1 MTSIKEYRA
10 QFWTSDGLYNSVIE
24 KSGLSASEF
33 MTLYCISNGIN
44 TQSAISKKLYMPKQT
59 INSAVKK
66 FEKQGVIQLV
76 GTLGNDK
83 LKTLVLTAKGEE
95 LVIDKVLAMDKME
108 EAVWAELDENEK
120 EQLVRLTARFNELLG
135 EKVTALLKEE

>member
-10 QFWTSDGLYNSVIE
+10 LFWESDGLYNSVIE
-24 KSGLSASEF
+24 KSGLSTSEL
-33 MTLYCISNGIN
+33 MTLYCVSNGIN

-66 FEKQGVIQLV
+66 FETQGVLQLV

-83 LKTLVLTAKGEE
+83 LKTLALTPKGEE
-95 LVIDKVLAMDKME
+95 LVKDKVLAMDKVE
-108 EAVWAELDENEK
+108 EAVWAELNEDER
-120 EQLVRLTARFNELLG
+120 EQLVRLTARFNKLLA
-135 EKVTALLKEE
+135 EKVAAFLKEK

>member
-1 MTSIKEYRA
+1 MISIKEYRA

-24 KSGLSASEF
+24 KSGLSSSEF

-66 FEKQGVIQLV
+66 FEKQGVIRLI

-83 LKTLVLTAKGEE
+83 LKTLALTSKGEE
-95 LVIDKVLAMDKME
+95 LVKDKVLAMDKVE

-135 EKVTALLKEE
+135 EKVTSFLKEE